1 MLVSAEFRTIAP
13 MGRHF
18 VAGYRAFEDI
28 IQESQNFI
36 KRRFHSTHY
45 SCFISYQTSQKIKVG
60 EVLKMTVADEALSNR
75 VRNAL
80 ASDKRI
86 SGLPIEVR
94 VSAGNV
100 FLKGYVENLEQR
112 DVAQF
117 IVSGVPGVRH
127 VNVDELLVRGL
138 DQ

>member
-1 MLVSAEFRTIAP
+1 
-13 MGRHF
+13 
-18 VAGYRAFEDI
+18 
-28 IQESQNFI
+28 
-36 KRRFHSTHY
+36 
-45 SCFISYQTSQKIKVG
+45 
-60 EVLKMTVADEALSNR
+60 MTVADEALSNR

-100 FLKGYVENLEQR
+100 FLKGYVESLEQR

-138 DQ
+138 DK